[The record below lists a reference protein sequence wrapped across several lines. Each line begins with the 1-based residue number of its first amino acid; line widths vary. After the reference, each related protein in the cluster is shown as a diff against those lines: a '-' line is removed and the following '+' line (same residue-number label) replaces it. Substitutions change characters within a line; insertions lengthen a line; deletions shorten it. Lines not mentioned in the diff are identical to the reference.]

1 VLECTTKIQ
10 SKVPVQKMDLT
21 ALEKLLT
28 AYKAGELDT
37 RETARNIRDLHY
49 EDIGYARVDHSRA
62 SRQGFPEVVFGV
74 GKTRQQVV
82 GVVERLLKHS
92 PNVLVTHTDEGTF
105 GEVRNIATEAEW
117 HETARMIRI
126 QKDHSDRGLGEIV
139 VVTAGTSDIPV
150 AEEAALTAEAMGN
163 RVKRIWDVGVA
174 GIHRVLAERSL
185 LQSARVAIVA
195 AGMEGALPSVVG
207 GLVSVPVIAVP
218 TSIGY
223 GASFG
228 GVAALLGMLNSC
240 ASNVTVVNIDNGFG
254 AGFVASLIN
263 RKWEPPA

>member
-1 VLECTTKIQ
+1 
-10 SKVPVQKMDLT
+10 MDLK
-21 ALEKLLT
+21 ALEQLLA
-28 AYKAGELDT
+28 AYKSDELEPAEAV
-37 RETARNIRDLHY
+37 RRISDLHF
-49 EDIGYARVDHSRA
+49 EDIGYARVDHARS
-62 SRQGFPEVVFGV
+62 SRQGFPEVVFGA
-74 GKTRQQVV
+74 GKSREQVV
-82 GVVERLLKHS
+82 GIVERLVRNS

-105 GEVRNIATEAEW
+105 GEVRNIVTEAEW
-117 HETARMIRI
+117 HETARLIRI
-126 QKDHSDRGLGEIV
+126 RRDRTELGVGEIA

-163 RVKRIWDVGVA
+163 RVKRVWDVGVA

-218 TSIGY
+218 TSVGY

-263 RKWEPPA
+263 RKWSSPVE

>member
-1 VLECTTKIQ
+1 
-10 SKVPVQKMDLT
+10 MDLK
-21 ALEKLLT
+21 ALELLLA
-28 AYKAGELDT
+28 AYKSDEIELADA
-37 RETARNIRDLHY
+37 ARRIGDLHF
-49 EDIGYARVDHSRA
+49 EDIGYARVDHARS
-62 SRQGFPEVVFGV
+62 SRQGFPEVVFGA
-74 GKTRQQVV
+74 GKTREQVV
-82 GVVERLLKHS
+82 GIVERLVRNA

-105 GEVRNIATEAEW
+105 GEVRNIVTEAEW
-117 HETARMIRI
+117 HERARLIRI
-126 QKDHSDRGLGEIV
+126 QRDRTELGVGEIA

-163 RVKRIWDVGVA
+163 RVKRVWDVGVA

-218 TSIGY
+218 TSVGY

-263 RKWEPPA
+263 RRWGETSK

>member
-1 VLECTTKIQ
+1 MVLAAHT
-10 SKVPVQKMDLT
+10 MDLNE
-21 ALEKLLT
+21 LEHLIETLSKS
-28 AYKAGELDT
+28 ELSS
-37 RETARNIRDLHY
+37 REIAKRIRDSLY
-49 EDIGYARVDHSRA
+49 EDIGYARVDHARA
-62 SRQGFPEVVFGV
+62 LRQGFPEVVFGQ
-74 GKTRQQVV
+74 GKPRSQVV
-82 GVVERLLKHS
+82 GIVQRLLEKS
-92 PNVLVTHTDEGTF
+92 GSNLLVTHTDAETY
-105 GEVRNIATEAEW
+105 GEIRNLATEAEW
-117 HETARMIRI
+117 HETARLIRI
-126 QKDHSDRGLGEIV
+126 MRDATDLGTGNIA

-163 RVKRIWDVGVA
+163 RVDRIWDVGVA
-174 GIHRVLAERSL
+174 GIHRVLSERML
-185 LQSARVAIVA
+185 LRRARVVIVV

-207 GLVSVPVIAVP
+207 GLVSVPVVAVP

-263 RKWEPPA
+263 RRWQPPTD

>member
-1 VLECTTKIQ
+1 
-10 SKVPVQKMDLT
+10 MD
-21 ALEKLLT
+21 LEKLEQLLA
-28 AYKAGELDT
+28 AYKSDGIDSAEAARRITELQ
-37 RETARNIRDLHY
+37 Y
-49 EDIGYARVDHSRA
+49 EDVGYARVDHSRSA
-62 SRQGFPEVVFGV
+62 RQGFPEVVFGA
-74 GKTRQQVV
+74 GKTREQII
-82 GVVERLLKHS
+82 GIVERLIQHA
-92 PNVLVTHTDEGTF
+92 PNVLVTHTDAGTF
-105 GEVRNIATEAEW
+105 GELRNVINEAEW
-117 HETARMIRI
+117 HESARLIRI
-126 QKDHSDRGLGEIV
+126 QRDHTELGVGEIA

-163 RVKRIWDVGVA
+163 RVKRVWDVGVA

-207 GLVSVPVIAVP
+207 GLVRVPVIAVP

-263 RKWEPPA
+263 RKWPT

>member
-1 VLECTTKIQ
+1 MNLKELER
-10 SKVPVQKMDLT
+10 
-21 ALEKLLT
+21 LLA
-28 AYKAGELDT
+28 AYKKDELGISEAAS
-37 RETARNIRDLHY
+37 RIRDLHY

-62 SRQGFPEVVFGV
+62 TRQGFPEVVFGG
-74 GKTRQQVV
+74 GKTREQVV
-82 GVVERLLKHS
+82 GIVERLVQHS

-105 GEVRNIATEAEW
+105 GEVRNIVTEAEW
-117 HETARMIRI
+117 HETARLIRI
-126 QKDHSDRGLGEIV
+126 QRDQTNRGVGEIV
-139 VVTAGTSDIPV
+139 AVTAGTSDIPV

-163 RVKRIWDVGVA
+163 RVKRVWDVGVA
-174 GIHRVLAERSL
+174 GIHRVLSDRSL

-218 TSIGY
+218 TSVGY

-263 RKWEPPA
+263 RRWEPPS

>member
-1 VLECTTKIQ
+1 
-10 SKVPVQKMDLT
+10 MDLNE
-21 ALEKLLT
+21 LGRLL
-28 AYKAGELDT
+28 ASHKNGEL
-37 RETARNIRDLHY
+37 ETSDALDQIKNLHF
-49 EDIGYARVDHSRA
+49 EDIGFARVDHARA
-62 SRQGFPEVVFGV
+62 TRQGFPEVVFGG
-74 GKTRQQVV
+74 GKTREQVV
-82 GVVERLLKHS
+82 GIVDRLIQRS
-92 PNVLVTHTDEGTF
+92 PNVLVTRTDEGTY
-105 GEVRNIATEAEW
+105 GEVRNIATSAEW
-117 HETARMIRI
+117 HEKARLIRI
-126 QKDHSDRGLGEIV
+126 RRDTTITGIGSIA

-150 AEEAALTAEAMGN
+150 AEEAALTAETMGN
-163 RVKRIWDVGVA
+163 VVERVWDVGVA

-185 LQSARVAIVA
+185 LQKARVVVVV

-207 GLVSVPVIAVP
+207 GLVSVPVVAVP

-263 RKWEPPA
+263 RRWEPRTD